1 MDYMSLF
8 SFENISWPLVAIYF
22 GAQLINVILSTI
34 KSVITIKGTRNQ
46 SVMVNILSYSISAVI
61 TVFVAKVSNV
71 LIAVGVTATTNL
83 IGVYLSYLILD
94 KIRKEK
100 LWLYQGTVLTE
111 QAESLYKD
119 LADAGLDF
127 IQLDSKW
134 NKRKPFN
141 VYSYTRE
148 DTKRMLSIFSKYDVK
163 TTRLK
168 TE

>member
-22 GAQLINVILSTI
+22 SAQLINVILSTI
-34 KSVITIKGTRNQ
+34 KSVVTIKGTRNQ
-46 SVMVNILSYSISAVI
+46 SVIVNTLSYSISAVI

-119 LADAGLDF
+119 LANAGLDF

-141 VYSYTRE
+141 VYSYSRE